1 MVRSTTADL
10 QLHYSLL
17 ECNKNILPKLS
28 EQYSDHLLKCL
39 NRWYKRHLTHD
50 TSLACEAVYNTIQF
64 YAEHPRLYNP
74 EHGSLP
80 RYLEI
85 SVDRMMQQI
94 FERENYHI
102 QISGIDHILA
112 KYFDN
117 ELDIQFAKL
126 MLKNEN
132 DTAVFVGLL
141 NIGNC
146 RIAQQLSEVQRKKDR
161 VKKILDI
168 MPDQPSVR
176 KKLVPAVITGSET
189 VLIDFTHYRK
199 RAFGPRQYV
208 L

>member
-1 MVRSTTADL
+1 MIRSSTADL

-28 EQYSDHLLKCL
+28 EKYSDHLLKCL

-50 TSLACEAVYNTIQF
+50 ASLACEAVYNTLQF
-64 YAEHPRLYNP
+64 YSEHPRLFNP
-74 EHGSLP
+74 EHGSLL

-102 QISGIDHILA
+102 QINAIDHILA

-117 ELDIQFAKL
+117 ELDIQCAKL
-126 MLKNEN
+126 MLRNEN
-132 DTAVFVGLL
+132 ETAAFVGLL
-141 NIGNC
+141 NIGDY
-146 RIAQQLSEVQRKKDR
+146 RIAQQLSEVQRQKDR
-161 VKKILDI
+161 VKKILDV
-168 MPDQPSVR
+168 MPSQPSVR
-176 KKLVPAVITGSET
+176 KKQVHALIYGTET
-189 VLIDFTHYRK
+189 VLIDFTQYRQ
-199 RAFGPRQYV
+199 RQYV